1 MVMYR
6 DVLKNLKKHPE
17 QHYIVHY
24 SCQSLYDDNDDLSPR
39 ITSIAVM
46 HYSTKQTVSF
56 STHAISE
63 ELGFQR
69 GQVLD
74 NFDSVEGKL
83 LNDFYKFVRDRRD
96 KFWLHWNMQNITYGF
111 EHLEHRYRKL
121 MKEDPPVIPVERRIN
136 IDEVFKEKYGDG
148 FAAKPRM
155 ASLMDLNGGRHRHFL
170 TGIEEVEAFK
180 KQEFIR
186 MHNST
191 LSKVWFFHQ
200 ALESCL
206 SGKLKTA
213 TKDVLHRLDSMF
225 ESRAVRIAVSLAAL
239 IGVPGSVFAI
249 FTIWQQVST

>member
-1 MVMYR
+1 MYK

-17 QHYIVHY
+17 QHYIIHY
-24 SCQSLYDDNDDLSPR
+24 SCQSLYDDNEGLSPR

-46 HYSTKQTVSF
+46 HYSTNQEVSF

-69 GQVLD
+69 DEVLE
-74 NFDSVEGKL
+74 NFDSIEKKL
-83 LNDFYKFVRDRRD
+83 LIDFYKFIRDRRD

-121 MKEDPPVIPVERRIN
+121 TKEEPPVILVERRIN
-136 IDEVFKEKYGDG
+136 IDTIFKEKYGDS
-148 FAAKPRM
+148 FALKPRM

-170 TGIEEVEAFK
+170 SGLEEVEAFK

-191 LSKVWFFHQ
+191 QCKVWFFHQ
-200 ALESCL
+200 ALENCL
-206 SGKLKTA
+206 KGRLKVA
-213 TKDVLHRLDSMF
+213 TKDIIHKIDSLF
-225 ESRAVRIAVSLAAL
+225 ESRTFRIIIGAAAL
-239 IGVPGSVFAI
+239 IGIPGSIFSIYAI
-249 FTIWQQVST
+249 AQALG